1 MPAAVLK
8 VLVQAGAEVA
18 AGQALFRLQAMKMEF
33 EVAAPRAGRLVEV
46 NVREG
51 DAVEANDVMARVDT
65 TT

>member
-1 MPAAVLK
+1 MLLSWERCP
-8 VLVQAGAEVA
+8 
-18 AGQALFRLQAMKMEF
+18 
-33 EVAAPRAGRLVEV
+33 AAPRARRLVEV